1 MGSRHKFIIL
11 AMLTIHFN
19 VIRCIEGQVF
29 IYLSCVLFVYRCCEH
44 NCVSII
50 NCNMVYMCVY
60 MYMCMCVLM
69 ILEIVGDQAT

>member
-29 IYLSCVLFVYRCCEH
+29 IYLSCVLFMYRCCEH
-44 NCVSII
+44 NCVSVI
-50 NCNMVYMCVY
+50 NCNMCVY